1 MDPIA
6 LLIVATAAF
15 VLTHLVSATPLRP
28 KLVAALGEWPYRGL
42 YSAAAFLTLG
52 WMIWAF
58 AHAPR
63 EALWHGWRLLPLLVM
78 PIALILVASGY
89 RRNPTMVGGDA
100 LLKSEEPARGMIRI
114 TRHPIMWG
122 IMLWAA
128 AHIVASGE
136 RKSLVFFGG
145 FLLVALLG
153 TLSLERRKRAD
164 PNWLRFARATSHVP
178 FVAIAQ
184 GRNRL
189 VWGEIGWMR
198 PLIGLVALAV
208 LIALHPWLFGARPY

>member
-15 VLTHLVSATPLRP
+15 VLTHLVSATPLRAR
-28 KLVAALGEWPYRGL
+28 LVAALGEWPYRGL
-42 YSAAAFLTLG
+42 YSAAAFLAVG
-52 WMIWAF
+52 WMIWAVV
-58 AHAPR
+58 HAPR
-63 EALWHGWRLLPLLVM
+63 GALWAGWRHLPLLIM
-78 PIALILVASGY
+78 PIVLILVASGY
-89 RRNPTMVGGDA
+89 RRNPTMVGADA
-100 LLKSEEPARGMIRI
+100 LLRSEEPARGMIRI

-128 AHIVASGE
+128 AHVVASGE
-136 RKSLVFFGG
+136 RRSLVFFGG

-164 PNWLRFARATSHVP
+164 PKWPRFARATSHVP

-189 VWGEIGWMR
+189 VRGEIG
-198 PLIGLVALAV
+198 
-208 LIALHPWLFGARPY
+208 